1 MAKMSWL
8 SYAFNGGGA
17 SERKNEKCLATVE
30 NRSRMRGSDRKR
42 EGASL
47 DRVFVLIPDV
57 TDIADSP

>member
-8 SYAFNGGGA
+8 SYAFNEGGA
-17 SERKNEKCLATVE
+17 SERKNEKCLATAE

-42 EGASL
+42 KGASL
-47 DRVFVLIPDV
+47 DGVFVLNPDV